1 VKQGEKWLLF
11 TWICFLI
18 WLYLIITSFY
28 ACSNGWS
35 VANIEVTPSDSID
48 ISYLIIVDQDSV
60 SHWYEYDIEMGDNY
74 CYKHHIWEDVRKK
87 SE

>member
-1 VKQGEKWLLF
+1 MKQGEKWLLF

-28 ACSNGWS
+28 ACSNGWI
-35 VANIEVTPSDSID
+35 VANIEVTPSDSVD
-48 ISYLIIVDQDSV
+48 ISYLIVVDQDSV
-60 SHWYEYDIEMGDNY
+60 SHWYENNIEIGDNY